1 MFSITAKNGF
11 IIIYS
16 KELSNRKGWQ
26 FWNIKTGQ
34 ASQFDIHLVEAILA
48 RFGKLY
54 PNKT

>member
-1 MFSITAKNGF
+1 MFSITTKNDF

>member
-26 FWNIKTGQ
+26 FWNIKPGQ
-34 ASQFDIHLVEAILA
+34 TSQFDIHLVEAILA
-48 RFGKLY
+48 KFGKLY